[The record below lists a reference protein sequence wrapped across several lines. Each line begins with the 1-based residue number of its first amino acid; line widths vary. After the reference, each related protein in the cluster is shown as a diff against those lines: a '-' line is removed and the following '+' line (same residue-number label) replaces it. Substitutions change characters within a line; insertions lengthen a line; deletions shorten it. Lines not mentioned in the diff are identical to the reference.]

1 MDSSRKILTDE
12 LVANM
17 LEEDGVMRPGDPT
30 QEEMFYAVKEH
41 FGFNID
47 FDWSLKSYDA
57 YFYTETTADGYEVWI
72 ATDDERSPSINDD
85 VYYYESD
92 WLEKMQDA
100 MTDGNEIY
108 FQELDD
114 DTYEFKDIV
123 DNVYDEYYN
132 DKKQE
137 VENELI
143 EEGYE
148 YENETVGA

>member
-1 MDSSRKILTDE
+1 MSKILTDE
-12 LVANM
+12 LIETRLRKRNVLPNEDLKHDYKLEKIKNHFDFEITANWPNNPDIM
-17 LEEDGVMRPGDPT
+17 
-30 QEEMFYAVKEH
+30 
-41 FGFNID
+41 
-47 FDWSLKSYDA
+47 
-57 YFYTETTADGYEVWI
+57 FYTETTADGYEVWI
-72 ATDDERSPSINDD
+72 ATDDDQRPVVNDD
-85 VYYYESD
+85 IYYYDSD

-114 DTYEFKDIV
+114 DNYEFKDIV

-148 YENETVGA
+148 YEREDAAIA

>member
-1 MDSSRKILTDE
+1 MSKKILTDE
-12 LVANM
+12 LIETRLRKRNVLPNEDLDHDYKLEKIKNHFDFEITANWPNNPDIM
-17 LEEDGVMRPGDPT
+17 
-30 QEEMFYAVKEH
+30 
-41 FGFNID
+41 
-47 FDWSLKSYDA
+47 
-57 YFYTETTADGYEVWI
+57 FYTETTADGYEVWI
-72 ATDDERSPSINDD
+72 ATDDDQRPSVNDD
-85 VYYYESD
+85 IYYYESD

>member
-1 MDSSRKILTDE
+1 MSKKILTDE
-12 LVANM
+12 LIETRLRKRNVLPNEDLDHDYKLEKIKNHFDFEITANWPNNPDIM
-17 LEEDGVMRPGDPT
+17 
-30 QEEMFYAVKEH
+30 
-41 FGFNID
+41 
-47 FDWSLKSYDA
+47 
-57 YFYTETTADGYEVWI
+57 FYTETTADGYEVWI
-72 ATDDERSPSINDD
+72 ATDDDQRPSVNDD
-85 VYYYESD
+85 IYYYESD
-92 WLEKMQDA
+92 WLEKMEDA
-100 MTDGNEIY
+100 MTDGNQIY

-114 DTYEFKDIV
+114 DNYEFKDIV

>member
-1 MDSSRKILTDE
+1 MSKILTDE
-12 LVANM
+12 LIENRLRKINVLPNEDLDHEYKLKKIQNHFDFTITAN
-17 LEEDGVMRPGDPT
+17 
-30 QEEMFYAVKEH
+30 
-41 FGFNID
+41 
-47 FDWSLKSYDA
+47 WSNNPDIM
-57 YFYTETTADGYEVWI
+57 FYTETTADGYEVWI
-72 ATDDERSPSINDD
+72 ATDDDQRPSVNEDI
-85 VYYYESD
+85 YYYESD

-100 MTDGNEIY
+100 MIDGNEIY

-114 DTYEFKDIV
+114 DNYEFKDIV

-148 YENETVGA
+148 YETVGA

>member
-1 MDSSRKILTDE
+1 MSKILTDE
-12 LVANM
+12 LIEIRLRKRNVLPNEDLDHDYKLEKIKNHFDFEITANWPNNPDIM
-17 LEEDGVMRPGDPT
+17 
-30 QEEMFYAVKEH
+30 
-41 FGFNID
+41 
-47 FDWSLKSYDA
+47 
-57 YFYTETTADGYEVWI
+57 FYTETTADGYEVWV
-72 ATDDERSPSINDD
+72 ATDDDQRPSVNDD
-85 VYYYESD
+85 IYYYESD
-92 WLEKMQDA
+92 WLEKMEDA
-100 MTDGNEIY
+100 MTDGNQIY

-114 DTYEFKDIV
+114 DNYEFKDIV